1 MGITL
6 QDFIE
11 MAISNDYIC
20 YIWDNEKEE
29 QVFYGELAD
38 IPEELLDQNFSSWE
52 IDNGIIGFNIN

>member
-38 IPEELLDQNFSSWE
+38 ISDELLEQEFTSWE
-52 IDNGIIGFNIN
+52 IDNGRIGFNIN

>member
-11 MAISNDYIC
+11 MAIDDCYSC

-29 QVFYGELAD
+29 QVFCGEMVD
-38 IPEELLDQNFSSWE
+38 IPEELLDQDFSSWE
-52 IDNGIIGFNIN
+52 IDTGRIGLNIN

>member
-29 QVFYGELAD
+29 QVFFGELAE
-38 IPEELLDQNFSSWE
+38 IPEELLYQEFSSWE
-52 IDNGIIGFNIN
+52 MNDGIIGFNIN